1 MDRSSVAEEAR
12 RLVIEE
18 MQALEKEFLRKPPP
32 PIPPEVRSLFLLPP
46 ASAGSLGSLD
56 LKEGMRVHR
65 AAVDG
70 VLRSAQLPASTD
82 SPRVSLVDL
91 DAHLLWL
98 KNLVVEFEAYPL
110 LRPLV
115 LHVASYFATL
125 RKNVAN
131 RAHMCKFLL
140 RRPSRCTM
148 KLGPLLGFR
157 PREISGFI
165 SGLLQ
170 GKLDDHNEN
179 VVSQRLQAFLDLCNN
194 KFDGSPQLRSLLS
207 SVFLLSAAPGQPGDE
222 EAPRGGAIRS
232 VFEHIAREDQQW
244 GVVFHQDA
252 WSWMQGGGRSM
263 QRWMRVSILSGTTVE
278 EAVVPPSVYRA
289 RCFARD
295 GETFV
300 DMYRDFVTGVTID
313 RLLGDLGGAG
323 AGDGRMGRGAMP
335 KASILREVRRL
346 LLPPPPPRALRFL
359 AQPPPPQAQTQGDA
373 PAILCAPPLV
383 REHDEAPPKKRSVY

>member
-1 MDRSSVAEEAR
+1 MTSGGAAPAYRVHSTVTRTLQKSRFFGGCAVPMDRSSVAEEAR

-32 PIPPEVRSLFLLPP
+32 PIPPEVRSLFLLPR
-46 ASAGSLGSLD
+46 ASSGSLGSLD

-70 VLRSAQLPASTD
+70 VLRSAQPPASTD

-131 RAHMCKFLL
+131 RAHTCKFLL

-222 EAPRGGAIRS
+222 EPPRGERFGASSSTLLERTS
-232 VFEHIAREDQQW
+232 SGESSSTRTRGAGCKAG
-244 GVVFHQDA
+244 GV
-252 WSWMQGGGRSM
+252 
-263 QRWMRVSILSGTTVE
+263 
-278 EAVVPPSVYRA
+278 
-289 RCFARD
+289 RCRD
-295 GETFV
+295 G
-300 DMYRDFVTGVTID
+300 
-313 RLLGDLGGAG
+313 
-323 AGDGRMGRGAMP
+323 
-335 KASILREVRRL
+335 
-346 LLPPPPPRALRFL
+346 
-359 AQPPPPQAQTQGDA
+359 
-373 PAILCAPPLV
+373 CA
-383 REHDEAPPKKRSVY
+383 